1 MENKKEKFENFKAAI
16 SSTVRSISNSQ
27 KVEVSFGNQISK
39 SDKNSIKLPDL
50 DNMSNRLNFEE
61 IRAVADSKSLRFRF
75 SNKATL
81 KKYEPEGNISKK
93 LYNISEKIRC
103 EKIGTSYFKG
113 VKNNIETFYNER
125 ITNLDLKS
133 SEDKIVESFENYL
146 RVKFLDFKNNIQI
159 DKKLKSYKKDLNNQF
174 SHKIKDLKDFTLN
187 QEKFNS
193 LISKLISNL
202 SLDETVDE
210 EEKKDDENDKND
222 KQSKP
227 QDNEQKTKEKKSSMR
242 KCQLTLVFQI

>member
-1 MENKKEKFENFKAAI
+1 MLGEHTYMPGKHTYLADIHKCRMSGA
-16 SSTVRSISNSQ
+16 SRSTLPHKSQ

-50 DNMSNRLNFEE
+50 DNMSNRINFEE

-146 RVKFLDFKNNIQI
+146 RVKFLDFKNN
-159 DKKLKSYKKDLNNQF
+159 S
-174 SHKIKDLKDFTLN
+174 
-187 QEKFNS
+187 NS
-193 LISKLISNL
+193 
-202 SLDETVDE
+202 
-210 EEKKDDENDKND
+210 
-222 KQSKP
+222 
-227 QDNEQKTKEKKSSMR
+227 
-242 KCQLTLVFQI
+242 